1 MNSSRSFYCKALALV
16 AVFAASTASA
26 QTSVGV
32 SVSVNQ
38 PGVYGRIDIGNMP
51 PPPVIYAQPII
62 YAPPRVRV
70 VQEPMYLYVPPGHQ
84 KNWGKHCKRYNACGQ
99 PVYFV
104 RESWVRE
111 RYEHEHGGKGHGKD
125 KHDKHDKKGKGG
137 KHGND

>member
-1 MNSSRSFYCKALALV
+1 MKTSCVFAKALALA
-16 AVFAASTASA
+16 AVFATAAASA

-38 PGVYGRIDIGNMP
+38 PGVYGRVEIGNTP
-51 PPPVIYAQPII
+51 PPPVVYAKPII

-84 KNWGKHCKRYNACGQ
+84 KNWGKHCTRYNACGQ

-111 RYEHEHGGKGHGKD
+111 RYEREHGNKRGHGK
-125 KHDKHDKKGKGG
+125 DKHDKKGKGG

>member
-1 MNSSRSFYCKALALV
+1 MKTSLTLAKAVVLAA
-16 AVFAASTASA
+16 AVCAASVASA

-51 PPPVIYAQPII
+51 PPPVVYAKPII

-111 RYEHEHGGKGHGKD
+111 RYEHEHGPRDKGGRGK
-125 KHDKHDKKGKGG
+125 DKHDKKGKGG

>member
-1 MNSSRSFYCKALALV
+1 MKTSLTFAKALALA
-16 AVFAASTASA
+16 AVFAASAATA

-51 PPPVIYAQPII
+51 PPPVIYAKPII
-62 YAPPRVRV
+62 YAPQPVHV
-70 VQEPMYLYVPPGHQ
+70 VQQPMYLYVPPGHQ
-84 KNWGKHCKRYNACGQ
+84 KKWGKHCHRYNACGQ

-104 RESWVRE
+104 KESWVRE
-111 RYEHEHGGKGHGKD
+111 RYEHEHRGKGGHGKD
-125 KHDKHDKKGKGG
+125 KHEKKGKGG